1 MIDVALGRGA
11 FMFGYVLSELRRRLR
26 GLFDTPMRLLAGA
39 AFMTLAMAAIEY
51 DEYIAP
57 GVSRLSDAWTMAATD
72 FSRKLAGFTL

>member
-1 MIDVALGRGA
+1 
-11 FMFGYVLSELRRRLR
+11 MFGYGLNELKDQLR
-26 GLFDTPMRLLAGA
+26 GLFNTQLRLLAGA
-39 AFMTLAMAAIEY
+39 AFMTVAMAAIEY